1 MRGLLSRLPRD
12 THFDDTQNNA
22 APWIVFLGGLLPSS
36 LLAAA
41 LALLVR
47 PQDLL
52 RNRTEALDAS
62 LSTDL
67 ERLAQVVQR
76 TRNAVPTTDREQRI
90 DRVNEGFTRL
100 TGYSAAQA
108 LGKTVDAVFGAGAA
122 DAPSQTML
130 AVFVASG
137 QGCRV
142 ELPRQAGRP

>member
-1 MRGLLSRLPRD
+1 M
-12 THFDDTQNNA
+12 
-22 APWIVFLGGLLPSS
+22 
-36 LLAAA
+36 LAAA

-52 RNRTEALDAS
+52 RNRAEALDAS